1 MKSIIGRKMGMTEV
15 FAADGTMYPV
25 TVIEVL
31 PNVVVAKKTKEKDGY
46 EALQI
51 GYEDKAERH
60 TNKCELGIYKKAN
73 VSPKEHLYE
82 LKGDEIYAK
91 NVGENLTAEI
101 FKAGE
106 RVDVIGTTKGHG
118 YSGTIKM
125 YGHTI
130 GPKGHGSGYHRQI
143 GSLANNGRTN
153 NRVIP
158 GKTMSGHW
166 GPEQATVLN
175 ATIVESNPE
184 KGYILI
190 KGGVPGQKK
199 SIVLIRSAVL
209 TQFNKPVVKPLLDI
223 PAKEAAEKASAEAAK
238 KAAEEAAA
246 QKAAEEAAAKE
257 VEENAKKEAEAAA
270 EKAKADAEAKKA
282 EEAAK
287 AEAAAKA
294 KARGRKESGRRS
306 AKKAAEKPVEAPKAD
321 EKKGE

>member
-60 TNKCELGIYKKAN
+60 ANKCELGIFKKAN
-73 VSPKEHLYE
+73 VSPKQHLYE
-82 LKGDEIYAK
+82 LKGDEVFAK
-91 NVGENLTAEI
+91 NVGENVTCDI

-106 RVDVIGTTKGHG
+106 VVDVIGTTKGHG

-130 GPKGHGSGYHRQI
+130 GPKAHGSGYHRQI

-166 GPEQATVLN
+166 GPQQATIQNL
-175 ATIVESNPE
+175 TIIESNPE
-184 KGYILI
+184 KGFII
-190 KGGVPGQKK
+190 VKGGVPGTKK
-199 SIVLIRSAVL
+199 SIVMIRSAIL
-209 TQFNKPVVKPLLDI
+209 AQFHKPVMKPLVDI
-223 PAKEAAEKASAEAAK
+223 PAKEAAEKASADAAK

-246 QKAAEEAAAKE
+246 QKTAEEA
-257 VEENAKKEAEAAA
+257 AKKEAE
-270 EKAKADAEAKKA
+270 ETAKKV
-282 EEAAK
+282 
-287 AEAAAKA
+287 AEAAAEQA
-294 KARGRKESGRRS
+294 KEQAIQPEQ
-306 AKKAAEKPVEAPKAD
+306 KPAEAPKAE

>member
-46 EALQI
+46 EALQV

-60 TNKCELGIYKKAN
+60 TNKCEMGIFKKAN
-73 VSPKEHLYE
+73 VSPKAHLYE

-91 NVGENLTAEI
+91 AIGENLTAEI

-106 RVDVIGTTKGHG
+106 VVDVIGTTKGHG

-125 YGHTI
+125 YNHTI
-130 GPKGHGSGYHRQI
+130 GPKAHGSGYHRQI

-166 GPEQATVLN
+166 GPEQATIQNV
-175 ATIVESNPE
+175 TIIEVNPQ
-184 KGYILI
+184 KGYILV
-190 KGGVPGQKK
+190 KGGVPGTKK
-199 SIVLIRSAVL
+199 GIVMLRSAIL
-209 TQFNKPVVKPLLDI
+209 EQFHKPVVKPLMDI
-223 PAKEAAEKASAEAAK
+223 PAKEAADKASAEAAAK
-238 KAAEEAAA
+238 AAAEAAAEKAAEEAA
-246 QKAAEEAAAKE
+246 KKEAEET
-257 VEENAKKEAEAAA
+257 AKKEAEAAA
-270 EKAKADAEAKKA
+270 EKAKED
-282 EEAAK
+282 
-287 AEAAAKA
+287 AAAKA
-294 KARGRKESGRRS
+294 A
-306 AKKAAEKPVEAPKAD
+306 EAPKAD
-321 EKKGE
+321 APKAEEKKGE